1 MKQTGVVQAMVLD
14 EVITNV
20 GRNIVRTLRAFCD
33 IVSED
38 REVVLNMSTMLK
50 TIRDSPSA
58 ALSIDFRPTHSYAC

>member
-20 GRNIVRTLRAFCD
+20 GRNIVRTLREFCD

-38 REVVLNMSTMLK
+38 REVVLNMS
-50 TIRDSPSA
+50 
-58 ALSIDFRPTHSYAC
+58 IDFRLTHSYACQITAATITGHGNP